1 MGYVIVCVPFS
12 GLAPIK
18 SAFYSKTGPAKKENR
33 GEVMS
38 TGQLRLDPEHQRGN
52 SGVRKKTRRSRGRM
66 SILACTSGSGFAD
79 RLVRHLDD
87 LLNDQY
93 GHQRWEDSCRRSAKE
108 IFFSNHE
115 VKTVITENI
124 RGDDVYIVQCMDD
137 PLTRDLTDS
146 DQRRSIN
153 DNLMALCTAID
164 AAYNADAQTIT
175 VIIPQYPYARQER
188 KKERESITA
197 RQIAMFLE
205 ASGADRVITLDI
217 HAEPVEGFFRSAH
230 FENIH
235 ASGPITK
242 HIKQHYDLSNLTLVA
257 PDVGSVQRARHY
269 SLTLGTD
276 LAIVDKQRDYSRP
289 SSIESVRLIGSVKD
303 RNVLIIDDMI
313 ATGGTIINATK
324 LLKENG
330 AQDIYLACSM
340 PYFNGA
346 AVEKLDKAVREGY
359 IKKVIGTDAVFHG
372 EDFLKENPWYDE
384 VSVAKLFADVVFR
397 INQRESVS
405 ELLK

>member
-1 MGYVIVCVPFS
+1 
-12 GLAPIK
+12 
-18 SAFYSKTGPAKKENR
+18 
-33 GEVMS
+33 MS
-38 TGQLRLDPEHQRGN
+38 TGQLRLDPEHQRGS

-79 RLVRHLDD
+79 RLVKHLND
-87 LLNDQY
+87 LLNEQY
-93 GHQRWEDSCRRSAKE
+93 GHQRWEDTCRRSAKE

-137 PLTRDLTDS
+137 PLKRDLADS

-372 EDFLKENPWYDE
+372 EDFLQENPWYDE

>member
-1 MGYVIVCVPFS
+1 
-12 GLAPIK
+12 
-18 SAFYSKTGPAKKENR
+18 
-33 GEVMS
+33 MS
-38 TGQLRLDPEHQRGN
+38 TGPLRLDSEQARSN
-52 SGVRKKTRRSRGRM
+52 SGLRKKNRRSRGRL
-66 SILACTSGSGFAD
+66 SILACASGSGFAA
-79 RLVRHLDD
+79 RLVGHLDQ
-87 LLNDQY
+87 LLNEQY
-93 GHQRWEDSCRRSAKE
+93 GHQRWEDTCLRSSNE
-108 IFFSNHE
+108 INFSNSE

-137 PLTRDLTDS
+137 PLARNAGEH
-146 DQRRSIN
+146 RRSLN

-175 VIIPQYPYARQER
+175 VVIPQYPYSRQER

-217 HAEPVEGFFRSAH
+217 HAEPIEGFFRSAH

-242 HIKQHYDLSNLTLVA
+242 HIRKHYNLTDLTLVA

-269 SLTLGTD
+269 SLQLGTN

-289 SSIESVRLIGSVKD
+289 SSIESVRLIGSVEN

-313 ATGGTIINATK
+313 ATGGTIVSASR
-324 LLKENG
+324 LLRENG
-330 AQDIYLACSM
+330 ARDIYLACSL
-340 PYFNGA
+340 PYFNGQ
-346 AVEKLDKAVREGY
+346 AVEKLDTAVREGF
-359 IKKVIGTDAVFHG
+359 IKRVIGTDAVFHG
-372 EDFLKENPWYDE
+372 EDFSRRYPWYEE
-384 VSVAKLFADVVFR
+384 VSVSRLFADVIFR

>member
-1 MGYVIVCVPFS
+1 
-12 GLAPIK
+12 
-18 SAFYSKTGPAKKENR
+18 
-33 GEVMS
+33 MS
-38 TGQLRLDPEHQRGN
+38 TGQLRLDPDHQRG
-52 SGVRKKTRRSRGRM
+52 GHGARKKNRRSRGRL
-66 SILACTSGSGFAD
+66 SILACASGNAFAQ
-79 RLVRHLDD
+79 RLVAHLNH
-87 LLNDQY
+87 LLDDQY
-93 GHQRWEDSCRRSAKE
+93 GAQRWEDTCRRSSKE
-108 IFFSNHE
+108 IFFSNNE

-137 PLTRDLTDS
+137 PLVRGAENGEN
-146 DQRRSIN
+146 RRTLN

-175 VIIPQYPYARQER
+175 VVIPQYPYSRQER

-242 HIKQHYDLSNLTLVA
+242 HIKQYYDLTDLTLVA

-269 SLTLGTD
+269 SLQLGTD

-289 SSIESVRLIGSVKD
+289 SSIENVRLIGSVED

-313 ATGGTIINATK
+313 ATGGTIVSATK

-330 AQDIYLACSM
+330 ARDIYLACSL

-346 AVEKLDKAVREGY
+346 AVEKLDAAVREGY
-359 IKKVIGTDAVFHG
+359 IRKVIGTDAVFHG
-372 EDFLKENPWYDE
+372 EAFVEKYDWYEE
-384 VSVAKLFADVVFR
+384 VSVAKLFADVIFR

>member
-1 MGYVIVCVPFS
+1 
-12 GLAPIK
+12 
-18 SAFYSKTGPAKKENR
+18 
-33 GEVMS
+33 MS
-38 TGQLRLDPEHQRGN
+38 TGSLKLDSEQRG
-52 SGVRKKTRRSRGRM
+52 SQGPRKKTRRSRGRL
-66 SILACTSGSGFAD
+66 SILACASGNAFAE
-79 RLVRHLDD
+79 RLVRHLNQ
-87 LLNDQY
+87 LLNEQY
-93 GHQRWEDSCRRSAKE
+93 GSQRWEETCLRTSKE
-108 IFFSNHE
+108 IFFSNNE

-137 PLTRDLTDS
+137 PLVRGPENGAN
-146 DQRRSIN
+146 RRSPN

-175 VIIPQYPYARQER
+175 VVIPQYPYSRQER

-242 HIKQHYDLSNLTLVA
+242 HIRKHYNLTDLTLVA

-269 SLTLGTD
+269 SLQLGTN
-276 LAIVDKQRDYSRP
+276 LAIVDKQRDYSQP
-289 SSIESVRLIGSVKD
+289 STIESVRLIGSVAD

-313 ATGGTIINATK
+313 ATGGTIISASK

-330 AQDIYLACSM
+330 AKDIYLACSL
-340 PYFNGA
+340 PYFNGQ
-346 AVEKLDKAVREGY
+346 AVEKLDAAVREGY
-359 IKKVIGTDAVFHG
+359 IKRVIGTDAVFHG
-372 EDFLKENPWYDE
+372 EDFLKKYHWYDE
-384 VSVAKLFADVVFR
+384 VSVAQLFADVIFR